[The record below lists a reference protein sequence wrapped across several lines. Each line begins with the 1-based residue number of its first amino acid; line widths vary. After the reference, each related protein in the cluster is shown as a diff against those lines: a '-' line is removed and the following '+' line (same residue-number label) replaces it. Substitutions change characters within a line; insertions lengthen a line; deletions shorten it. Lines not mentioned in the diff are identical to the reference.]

1 MTFEEYI
8 EDMLRIM
15 REELA
20 NVTASIEQLE
30 TTLLFY
36 REYQA
41 EQREEVKTTE
51 TRKEAIPAQV
61 VTEAP
66 DEPPLPPQERVD
78 RRKKQFW
85 TPERKANAS
94 RLAKEKWANRKKLPP
109 VEERPRAEFKKEVT
123 PALKPVTR
131 EWPERPVAIVTVKP
145 DVLKM
150 LKEAEPM
157 RQLVCTG
164 KTYELRGDDDPV
176 PTPVIGDQPAEPQK
190 VRLIKREHLSI
201 VRPIKS
207 AGNGYRPGLLLD
219 LGHDQC
225 RYTIEGK
232 TMCGAETVKDK
243 SWCAKHLPI
252 VYPAARRFV
261 EAAE

>member
-20 NVTASIEQLE
+20 NATASIEQLE
-30 TTLLFY
+30 TTLIYY
-36 REYQA
+36 RGYQA
-41 EQREEVKTTE
+41 EQRAGVKPTE
-51 TRKEAIPAQV
+51 TRREGLPTQQSTVVGDIP
-61 VTEAP
+61 E
-66 DEPPLPPQERVD
+66 DPPPPPQERVD

-94 RLAKEKWANRKKLPP
+94 RLAKENWHKRQKRPP
-109 VEERPRAEFKKEVT
+109 VEQRPRAEFKKNVI
-123 PALKPVTR
+123 PART
-131 EWPERPVAIVTVKP
+131 IVTVKP
-145 DVLKM
+145 DILEM

-164 KTYELRGDDDPV
+164 KTYELRGDDEPV
-176 PTPVIGDQPAEPQK
+176 PTPMLGDLPPEPQK

-201 VRPIKS
+201 VKPIRS
-207 AGNGYRPGLLLD
+207 AGNGYKPGLLLD

-225 RYTIEGK
+225 RFTIEGK
-232 TMCGAETVKDK
+232 TMCGAATVKDK

-252 VYPAARRFV
+252 VYPAARRFM